1 MAVSIIDNK
10 LLASSGLMD
19 EPHFRRLMKFQTRRR
34 EALVGNELEIRTTT
48 SYALVSEDKSNVG
61 FTVYCMYI
69 HRTSDN
75 RRGDDDQWVL
85 KKRYSE
91 LEAFRR
97 LLFKRIEDWEYTV
110 RREFAR
116 KTAVDRRKTFA
127 VISNAMR
134 RAISPSFPK
143 KHIRSDKPAVIKER
157 VVRLPNFV
165 RRLLG
170 VYTDLAVYKTNSQLQ
185 ADGFATSWAQ
195 LCKIFSELETFLEI
209 PQPQKDAELGL
220 TPLLEAAEQMRP
232 STTETSPPLYGR
244 SSPLKRELPLQQTL
258 PSIMHAMGGYPL
270 ETSAMPKR
278 ARIGSDVGLDMQAS
292 YSLLGHMPRQAM
304 IYPSSTPHLQ
314 QPAYHQQHVASYV
327 PATETQ
333 SPGTAGSNS
342 PGTRGLSTYSGASVW
357 ETVLA
362 SGKFPMDIGL
372 SENGSTG
379 GASPTA
385 PFNPNNIRSA
395 SEDAA
400 DTIGIDATVEL
411 KQGRWSDDE
420 KEYANA
426 LIQAVQR
433 GEVLLP
439 SNVSLRKFVADNL
452 QCKTMRVSKKFRSLG
467 VSPRGSPNRED
478 EPITP
483 RDESFNPL
491 SLKSIMNN
499 ESTLS
504 STDVLDVA
512 ETIANSNLIRQSPT
526 SNATTTKK
534 KPAQRV
540 LKRSDYSQHG
550 MVRSGR
556 WSVEEEN
563 YAKAMIEA
571 FKAGYLPLHGNVS
584 LRKFLSEVL
593 VCHPMRISKKFV
605 GYVRKYHWYR
615 IAAGK
620 CDPEAKRQALYQLSH
635 LERVFWAS
643 LQQNSDWSAVVGVG
657 GAALALTSSPDSAR
671 RLGNIAH
678 TGVLVLHESEV
689 VTSFE
694 DAAALVTQ
702 WSEILSRGGLEAAQD
717 ELVERL
723 LSRILHLQDDEQSQ
737 NTLSFLIDQR
747 VLPLLVQYTAWSKPT
762 DPTRLRQLVQ
772 SLVKL
777 LEAAVD
783 NGEVELWLSLV
794 TVAQAIAH
802 LMEQDD
808 DVVGYVDL
816 LQLGEALM
824 KVQQLARQRL
834 EEGADASR
842 AFVVNRSDL
851 AYPDPSRMAGSC
863 TALVKMCS
871 PVMPDSMKKYGLWA
885 LGALVQAV
893 NREESS
899 SPHVQQLEAALGPV
913 FATIM
918 LAIPRDNDS
927 VDLHLL
933 AATLVDRL
941 LHVARHNP
949 AAVTRET
956 SGQIDL
962 KEDDET
968 TKRKQK
974 LHLQLQLISAR
985 CLRTLTTSPQS
996 RRYVCESSSTRAA
1009 LFELSRQI
1017 HEKRQNIGDAVDED
1031 TARSLM
1037 SIQRHVS
1044 WTFRNICTGFQ
1055 SGAMAL
1061 DCLFNAFWTAS
1072 LLQSRRDLP
1081 MSRFFRVV
1089 NDLTDLPIIGAEEY
1103 EASTEFGWVDILTA
1117 WSASTDH
1124 QVRENAIASLVF
1136 LAEQDQQVSTNLSDE
1151 DEEIRNKQEHILQ
1164 AWLTNMLQQ
1173 IRLLSGGELLAVKQM
1188 EEIAHVSKDLTP
1200 GNERILFNPAVV
1212 DAGTS
1217 ALAVLAEHHHA
1228 ELVQQGVVPLVA
1240 LLSATSAATP
1250 AQHTQCARVL
1260 ANLNLRAY
1268 DEVVATGRL
1277 VKDVYC
1283 EGVHPIVS
1291 KSDIESREQ
1300 PTDDDALVDVVFVH
1314 GLRGH
1319 PFGTW
1324 RTDMSNKLEGNND
1337 IWPDVLLG
1345 KDLQR
1350 NNVPARLVTLGY
1362 EAGMVS
1368 WSSPWPSLTLQ
1379 ERARVMLSALYAANI
1394 GRDRRHPG
1402 APARPVVFI
1411 THSMGG
1417 LLTKKMLLLEREQ
1430 RDQSGL
1436 ADSTT
1441 GVVFLAVP
1449 HFGSDLVK
1457 GVRSESI
1464 RKLIQAHPA
1473 IEDLAVDPNGRLK
1486 GLNHNFKQLGIDC
1499 FSVGEERAAPVALG
1513 LSAVVVKPDSA
1524 DPGFGRFYRVSK
1536 INYQEALHTQAQRDI
1551 DDLLDNIHKRLV
1563 FFRSYLE
1570 DHTAAAASNSR
1581 IREPADQLELL
1592 TLFKHDARKFDT
1604 VLTADELELLERTF
1618 AFVAGCCNNIM
1629 NFEPQLRM
1637 MPLPEWFV
1645 APYERTKQQLKW
1657 QRAAVTIIEMNV
1669 EFHGELDV
1677 LMDRLRFTRSGA
1689 SIHSWGSQQAV
1700 YCAQLWKRMRLSL
1713 AMDAQTLNGELDG
1726 EQELSLLGALL
1737 AFEAKKRSTSY
1748 AAQDLEMLQT
1758 ALVNVEEIYQHMMPS
1773 FRTMESRS
1781 MLALPPWFVPPYEV
1795 LFNELDAFSRGAFGS
1810 IHFGKWMNVDVV
1822 VKKMLSPEEP
1832 GVVIPLR
1839 SQRGANLN
1847 PKEPAEDQYKRFL
1860 TEMSVW
1866 STLKH
1871 PNVLKLLGASHVGQ
1885 HQFFVCE
1892 YATQGTIDSFVA
1904 LKSDKDRGACA
1915 RRMLHDAALGLHYL
1929 HTQNIVHADL
1939 RCNNILVDAQ
1949 GVVKLT
1955 DFGFS
1960 SLKRSNGFIGE
1971 LAGVRY
1977 RWVAPECLSGERPTF
1992 ASNVYSFAMCAIEV
2006 VSGELPWGSDMTNAV
2021 VCSKV
2026 RKGLKDACR
2035 AFSWTDQ
2042 DGGTCWL
2049 KNRKD
2054 GTILKKAKSGK
2065 RSRSV
2070 TPYAC
2075 CSKCMAKSGCNAFS
2089 WLSYKNGMCW
2099 LKSQDRC

>member
-1 MAVSIIDNK
+1 MRAEWTRRFLSRSSAVAAAPPSSRR
-10 LLASSGLMD
+10 LASSRSAKD
-19 EPHFRRLMKFQTRRR
+19 PQ
-34 EALVGNELEIRTTT
+34 
-48 SYALVSEDKSNVG
+48 SS
-61 FTVYCMYI
+61 
-69 HRTSDN
+69 
-75 RRGDDDQWVL
+75 
-85 KKRYSE
+85 
-91 LEAFRR
+91 
-97 LLFKRIEDWEYTV
+97 
-110 RREFAR
+110 AR
-116 KTAVDRRKTFA
+116 K
-127 VISNAMR
+127 
-134 RAISPSFPK
+134 
-143 KHIRSDKPAVIKER
+143 RS
-157 VVRLPNFV
+157 
-165 RRLLG
+165 
-170 VYTDLAVYKTNSQLQ
+170 
-185 ADGFATSWAQ
+185 
-195 LCKIFSELETFLEI
+195 
-209 PQPQKDAELGL
+209 
-220 TPLLEAAEQMRP
+220 
-232 STTETSPPLYGR
+232 R
-244 SSPLKRELPLQQTL
+244 SL
-258 PSIMHAMGGYPL
+258 
-270 ETSAMPKR
+270 
-278 ARIGSDVGLDMQAS
+278 
-292 YSLLGHMPRQAM
+292 
-304 IYPSSTPHLQ
+304 PHL
-314 QPAYHQQHVASYV
+314 
-327 PATETQ
+327 
-333 SPGTAGSNS
+333 
-342 PGTRGLSTYSGASVW
+342 SV
-357 ETVLA
+357 
-362 SGKFPMDIGL
+362 
-372 SENGSTG
+372 
-379 GASPTA
+379 
-385 PFNPNNIRSA
+385 
-395 SEDAA
+395 
-400 DTIGIDATVEL
+400 
-411 KQGRWSDDE
+411 
-420 KEYANA
+420 
-426 LIQAVQR
+426 
-433 GEVLLP
+433 
-439 SNVSLRKFVADNL
+439 
-452 QCKTMRVSKKFRSLG
+452 
-467 VSPRGSPNRED
+467 
-478 EPITP
+478 
-483 RDESFNPL
+483 
-491 SLKSIMNN
+491 
-499 ESTLS
+499 
-504 STDVLDVA
+504 
-512 ETIANSNLIRQSPT
+512 
-526 SNATTTKK
+526 
-534 KPAQRV
+534 
-540 LKRSDYSQHG
+540 
-550 MVRSGR
+550 
-556 WSVEEEN
+556 
-563 YAKAMIEA
+563 
-571 FKAGYLPLHGNVS
+571 
-584 LRKFLSEVL
+584 
-593 VCHPMRISKKFV
+593 
-605 GYVRKYHWYR
+605 
-615 IAAGK
+615 
-620 CDPEAKRQALYQLSH
+620 
-635 LERVFWAS
+635 
-643 LQQNSDWSAVVGVG
+643 VVGVG

-678 TGVLVLHESEV
+678 TGVSKSVASASAV
-689 VTSFE
+689 
-694 DAAALVTQ
+694 
-702 WSEILSRGGLEAAQD
+702 
-717 ELVERL
+717 
-723 LSRILHLQDDEQSQ
+723 
-737 NTLSFLIDQR
+737 
-747 VLPLLVQYTAWSKPT
+747 YAWSKPT
-762 DPTRLRQLVQ
+762 DPTRLR
-772 SLVKL
+772 
-777 LEAAVD
+777 
-783 NGEVELWLSLV
+783 
-794 TVAQAIAH
+794 H
-802 LMEQDD
+802 
-808 DVVGYVDL
+808 
-816 LQLGEALM
+816 
-824 KVQQLARQRL
+824 
-834 EEGADASR
+834 
-842 AFVVNRSDL
+842 
-851 AYPDPSRMAGSC
+851 PSQMAGSC
-863 TALVKMCS
+863 TALVNMCS

-899 SPHVQQLEAALGPV
+899 APHVLHLEAALGPV

-949 AAVTRET
+949 AAVTRKRT
-956 SGQIDL
+956 NFGWIKFATGQEPSNSKLSSSLTKDGF
-962 KEDDET
+962 DEG
-968 TKRKQK
+968 
-974 LHLQLQLISAR
+974 QLQLISAR

-1240 LLSATSAATP
+1240 LLSATIVTSDHVDIAKLLEQTASGKRFLGNIRRSRNCDDP
-1250 AQHTQCARVL
+1250 MQRSNYFRVVQ
-1260 ANLNLRAY
+1260 NLRAY

-1291 KSDIESREQ
+1291 KVTLSQGSNLQTMTHWLMWCSCTGYADILS
-1300 PTDDDALVDVVFVH
+1300 
-1314 GLRGH
+1314 
-1319 PFGTW
+1319 
-1324 RTDMSNKLEGNND
+1324 
-1337 IWPDVLLG
+1337 
-1345 KDLQR
+1345 R

-1524 DPGFGRFYRVSK
+1524 DPGFGRFYVLAESDHMTICKAKSRDEPL
-1536 INYQEALHTQAQRDI
+1536 YQDILQYFFFVYEAENRPLWRLAQTGRLVQQVESFHRTLDAITSRCGLAVVTPGGAGPSLPRWQARWRRMRAE
-1551 DDLLDNIHKRLV
+1551 RLV

-1657 QRAAVTIIEMNV
+1657 QRAAVTMKSALESSAIFGSKRAQEEEQDPLLEDDESEAGYDDVDVVHETQSRLCEGTTTRYWQAPELVNKAVLSPTEASDVFALGIDGNRTSTNGLPPRPAALENDWQWALVKPSLILRFRSFLQRHVNENPLLRLATTRQIIEMNV

-1904 LKSDKDRGACA
+1904 SKSDKDRGACA

-1971 LAGVRY
+1971 LAGIRY

-2006 VSGELPWGSDMTNAV
+2006 VSGELPWGGDMTNAV

-2026 RKGLKDACR
+2026 RKGLVPPRPATC
-2035 AFSWTDQ
+2035 FSDSEWTLIERMCCYHPKQ
-2042 DGGTCWL
+2042 
-2049 KNRKD
+2049 RI
-2054 GTILKKAKSGK
+2054 TISEVVRLL
-2065 RSRSV
+2065 
-2070 TPYAC
+2070 T
-2075 CSKCMAKSGCNAFS
+2075 
-2089 WLSYKNGMCW
+2089 
-2099 LKSQDRC
+2099 